1 MKKLVLT
8 AVILMS
14 FSSAALADV
23 PRPSTPR
30 PTETPKQRNGID
42 TRLSIT
48 LTKTKTAKLKIPKS
62 QIKQLRAQLDEL
74 DGGGESNTASNTTPR
89 FSFGRLQTIVSG
101 AFLSLAI
108 AFGGIWFA
116 RSKKAETKAGRTLA
130 IGAFLFLS
138 GAVATVVLA
147 NAGPPPE
154 ARSITGKIF
163 SDHVHQYKQASGDI
177 KLMTY
182 DADDEY
188 DGIELE
194 VPDPNG
200 LPDRDEE

>member
-1 MKKLVLT
+1 
-8 AVILMS
+8 MS
-14 FSSAALADV
+14 FSFAALADI
-23 PRPSTPR
+23 PRPSTPK
-30 PTETPKQRNGID
+30 PTETPKQRKAID
-42 TRLSIT
+42 TTLSIT

-74 DGGGESNTASNTTPR
+74 DGGGESNTASAQAPR

-116 RSKKAETKAGRTLA
+116 RSKKAETKTGRSLA

-138 GAVATVVLA
+138 GAVATAVLA

-163 SDHVHQYKQASGDI
+163 SDHVHQYKQASGEI
-177 KLMTY
+177 KLMVS
-182 DADDEY
+182 DDPNGR
-188 DGIELE
+188 DVIELE

-200 LPDRDEE
+200 FPEREGE

>member
-14 FSSAALADV
+14 FSSAALADI
-23 PRPSTPR
+23 PRPSTPK
-30 PTETPKQRNGID
+30 PTATPKPKKSID

-48 LTKTKTAKLKIPKS
+48 LTKTDTAKLKIPKN
-62 QIKQLRAQLDEL
+62 QLAKLRAQLDEL
-74 DGGGESNTASNTTPR
+74 DGGGSDNAAAAAPAVSM
-89 FSFGRLQTIVSG
+89 GRLQTILSG

-116 RSKKAETKAGRTLA
+116 RSKKAETKTGRTLA

-138 GAVATVVLA
+138 GAVATVAVA
-147 NAGPPPE
+147 NMGPPSE

-163 SDHVHQYKQASGDI
+163 SQHVHSYKQASGEI
-177 KLMTY
+177 KLMIV
-182 DADDEY
+182 
-188 DGIELE
+188 DGRGESDSIELE

-200 LPDRDEE
+200 FPAEDEE

>member
-14 FSSAALADV
+14 FSSAALADIA
-23 PRPSTPR
+23 RPSTPR
-30 PTETPKQRNGID
+30 PTETPKQRKAID

-48 LTKTKTAKLKIPKS
+48 LTKTKTARLKIPRS
-62 QIKQLRAQLDEL
+62 HIQQLRAQLDEL
-74 DGGGESNTASNTTPR
+74 DGGDSNTAGTQAPR

-116 RSKKAETKAGRTLA
+116 RSKKAETKTGRTLA
-130 IGAFLFLS
+130 AGAFLFLS

-147 NAGPPPE
+147 NAGPPSE

-163 SDHVHQYKQASGDI
+163 SDYVHQYKQASGEI

-188 DGIELE
+188 DGVELE

-200 LPDRDEE
+200 LPHREEE

>member
-14 FSSAALADV
+14 FSSAALADIA
-23 PRPSTPR
+23 RPSTPR
-30 PTETPKQRNGID
+30 PTETPKQRKAID
-42 TRLSIT
+42 TTLSIT

-74 DGGGESNTASNTTPR
+74 DGGESNTASAQAPR
-89 FSFGRLQTIVSG
+89 FSFGRLQTIISG

-116 RSKKAETKAGRTLA
+116 RSKKAETKMGRSLA

-163 SDHVHQYKQASGDI
+163 SEHVHQYMQASGEI

-182 DADDEY
+182 DDTEER
-188 DGIELE
+188 GVIQLE

-200 LPDRDEE
+200 FPDRDEE